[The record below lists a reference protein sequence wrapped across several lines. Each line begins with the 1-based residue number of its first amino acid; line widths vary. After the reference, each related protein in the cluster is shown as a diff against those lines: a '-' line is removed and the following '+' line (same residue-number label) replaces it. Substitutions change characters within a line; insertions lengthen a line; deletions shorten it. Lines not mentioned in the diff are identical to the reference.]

1 MIAANSMLMFS
12 IHMGFVAFCYAA
24 NKEAIREYRF
34 PRTVISSA
42 SEKSFSFAV
51 KQCMRVNKNGKP
63 DIPSM
68 WDTVFHVNG
77 SAELVRKR
85 IATKIVGSLPMTIR
99 GKLYK
104 SQTLSLIPAFKLE
117 VAASRPF
124 LKAVSLRSATY
135 CLCFCFTHSSLM
147 GNFFFLIMG
156 KTKAT
161 NFLRLIA
168 FGLDMI

>member
-1 MIAANSMLMFS
+1 MANIQKMIAANSMLMFS

-63 DIPSM
+63 DIPRM

-85 IATKIVGSLPMTIR
+85 IATKIPR
-99 GKLYK
+99 
-104 SQTLSLIPAFKLE
+104 
-117 VAASRPF
+117 
-124 LKAVSLRSATY
+124 LRS
-135 CLCFCFTHSSLM
+135 
-147 GNFFFLIMG
+147 G
-156 KTKAT
+156 
-161 NFLRLIA
+161 
-168 FGLDMI
+168 